1 MGGHYS
7 YQYDMKF
14 TDNPYIDLV
23 VRDTKNMAINSVVKN
38 ERDALKHETL
48 ESRRNSD
55 ELIRYKAGLIKESDY
70 LEEAYDELNNYYRQ
84 LNGQQP
90 YPETAEVKEWITTH
104 DYHGVIS
111 ADEYDALMQE
121 LNATKYVPLQRYKDE
136 GYITRE
142 ANLTVFNN
150 VGTGYYDPDTDTYYP
165 DVVNK
170 YQYVHE
176 IQKDYNAEGAEGEL
190 ARKILDWLDPDLDPA
205 DNQAWEIY
213 RDVSEIGE
221 SSRRNVNILDIMK
234 QDYTGPDFKYLYH
247 LREKAIDPYTART
260 APDFSLLYC
269 PKPTLK
275 FGATNTEFPIYYKF
289 LRYFDRNRE
298 YTITTIYSDAY
309 AIGSEHYEDVLIIF
323 LLIQTMIDLIA
334 EVQEYIINK
343 DIFDSRTIRY
353 LFESYG
359 IEYYKEIPM
368 NYQIKLIKN
377 INEILKYKSTNRNI
391 MDIKNLFG
399 RDDIEIYTYWILKLK
414 KKDRANFKYY
424 TEEDVGTSFIYP
436 GSTHLVTEDMVGLE
450 KYYENYDLAFLRVP
464 IEDQNADKYI
474 ENASLRRSY
483 DTITREDPFW
493 DGLSRDEIMSETERD
508 NYHMRKTNEILT
520 QDFSCERT
528 KYICVDSAIDST
540 KYLYQTMYFMNM
552 IFDAMTNSGDV
563 LRATDAL
570 LLNID
575 SFISPNQVRLNDLLA
590 LMIALSYLYNGVEAD
605 NVASSMEANMTINGF
620 DFSQDWSQ
628 VYDRIIDLFNT
639 YANYVQPGTGEKV
652 YLDDVLENPE
662 QFFEYIE
669 EGVKIREN
677 AFLCGRYEP
686 TTIDPGSR
694 IFQDLKNHKI
704 DDFFEGFYEISYLDG
719 GIIKKKAYFKVHDD
733 ATAEGLWSKAHPT
746 SVHNAVVAGKYDP
759 ENVFPIEDTTRFG
772 HIVDISYHPYEFVR
786 NTEADFMNAYHTN
799 DEDPT
804 AIQAIQTFEK
814 LKEIYY
820 TNVKLREHL
829 VYMMKHAESKKEY
842 DVYRI
847 LYESFMET
855 QNDFTFFTIDE
866 EDTPRVAETYYEF
879 LSDRDEHL
887 ADILNTARNYSSID
901 DRRTYINQ
909 VCEYVVYAL
918 EAYFDSSEWVYLYNL
933 IPSHNQEYVR
943 DWIVKIINFFKS
955 WKTQLIDT
963 SSVFSID
970 DDSDS
975 TGNRVH
981 ILDNLNKNGAH
992 FFFEKCSVYDTPVLK
1007 STFGFIDKVDLTERV
1022 KFNRKYSYYQTTEL
1036 DFIYGIEDGE
1046 VRLIRYISNYNK
1058 IRLPEEIE
1066 GYPCT
1071 TIEATCFMEDVVIEC
1086 EIPDCYRT
1094 II

>member
-7 YQYDMKF
+7 FQYEMKF

-38 ERDALKHETL
+38 ERDALKHETE

-55 ELIRYKAGLIKESDY
+55 ELIRYKAGLIKENEY

-90 YPETAEVKEWITTH
+90 YPETAEVKAWIASH
-104 DYHGVIS
+104 DYHGVMTPE
-111 ADEYDALMQE
+111 DYDREMNE
-121 LNATKYVPLQRYKDE
+121 LNASKYVPLQRYKDE
-136 GYITRE
+136 GYITE
-142 ANLTVFNN
+142 EGNAEVYNN
-150 VGTGYYDPDTDTYYP
+150 VGDG
-165 DVVNK
+165 NK
-170 YQYVHE
+170 YQYIHE
-176 IQKDYNAEGAEGEL
+176 IQADYASDDL
-190 ARKILDWLDPDLDPA
+190 AKRILDWLDPDLDPT
-205 DNQAWEIY
+205 DDQSWEVY
-213 RDVSEIGE
+213 KDVSERDN
-221 SSRRNVNILDIMK
+221 SSRRTVNILDIMK

-298 YTITTIYSDAY
+298 YTISTIYSDAY
-309 AIGSEHYEDVLIIF
+309 SFGSEHYEDVLIIF
-323 LLIQTMIDLIA
+323 LLIQTMIDLIS

-414 KKDRANFKYY
+414 RKDRDQFQYY
-424 TEEDVGTSFIYP
+424 TENDIGQPIYP
-436 GSTHLVTEDMVGLE
+436 GCSKVVTSDMIGLE
-450 KYYENYDLAFLRVP
+450 KYHENYDLAFLRVP

-474 ENASLRRSY
+474 ENGSLRRSY
-483 DTITREDPFW
+483 DTITRADPFW
-493 DGLSRDEIMSETERD
+493 DGISKDEIMSETERD
-508 NYHMRKTNEILT
+508 NYHNRKRLDILQ

-552 IFDAMTNSGDV
+552 VFDAIENSGEII
-563 LRATDAL
+563 RATDAL
-570 LLNID
+570 TLGVDN
-575 SFISPNQVRLNDLLA
+575 FISPDPVRLNDLLA
-590 LMIALSYLYNGVEAD
+590 MMIALGYLYNGVESD
-605 NVASSMEANMTINGF
+605 NIASDMEINMTINGF
-620 DFSQDWSQ
+620 DFSQDWSI
-628 VYDRIIDLFNT
+628 VYDKIIDLFQT
-639 YANYVQPGTGEKV
+639 YANYTQPGTGKKI

-669 EGVKIREN
+669 EGVAIREN
-677 AFLCGRYEP
+677 AYLCGRYMP
-686 TTIDPGSR
+686 DGSDPGSQ
-694 IFQDLKNHKI
+694 IYDNLKHYKI
-704 DDFFEGFYEISYLDG
+704 DDFFEGFFEVTYHDDDG
-719 GIIKKKAYFKVHDD
+719 NEHKKAYFKINEDIID
-733 ATAEGLWSKAHPT
+733 GTPFAKAHPANIHDGLADGT
-746 SVHNAVVAGKYDP
+746 YDP
-759 ENVFPIEDTTRFG
+759 NDIFPIEDTTRFG
-772 HIVDISYHPYEFVR
+772 HIIDISYTPYKK
-786 NTEADFMNAYHTN
+786 NTHADFLNAYSESE
-799 DEDPT
+799 EDPT
-804 AIQAIQTFEK
+804 VIQGIQTFDR

-820 TNVKLREHL
+820 TNVNLREHL

-842 DVYRI
+842 DVYNI

-855 QNDFTFFTIDE
+855 QNDLKFFD
-866 EDTPRVAETYYEF
+866 DGNGHPYATYQDY
-879 LSDRDEHL
+879 LNARDSHL
-887 ADILNTARNYSSID
+887 AVILSTARGYSSID

-909 VCEYVVYAL
+909 ICEYVVYAL

-933 IPSHNQEYVR
+933 IPSHNQEFVR

-955 WKTQLIDT
+955 WKTQLIDI

-981 ILDNLNKNGAH
+981 ILDNVSKSGAH
-992 FFFEKCSVYDTPVLK
+992 FFFEKCAPYDTPVLT
-1007 STFGFIDKVDLTERV
+1007 STFGFPEKIDITERV
-1022 KFNRKYSYYQTTEL
+1022 TFRRYYTYYQTTEL

-1046 VRLIRYISNYNK
+1046 VRLIRYISAYQK
-1058 IRLPEEIE
+1058 IRLPETIE
-1066 GYPCT
+1066 GYPCRY
-1071 TIEATCFMEDVVIEC
+1071 IDATCFQEDVVIEC
-1086 EIPDCYRT
+1086 EIPDCYRAIT
-1094 II
+1094 